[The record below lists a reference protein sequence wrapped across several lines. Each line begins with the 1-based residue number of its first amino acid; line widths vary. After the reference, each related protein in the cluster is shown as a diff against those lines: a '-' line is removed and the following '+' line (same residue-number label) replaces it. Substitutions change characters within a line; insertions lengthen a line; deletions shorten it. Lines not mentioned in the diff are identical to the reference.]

1 LKVERYSFV
10 DPESCVMRIWSRVF
24 SRKQEFADL
33 SEEMRGH
40 LDERIEELVSRGTEP
55 REAEYQARRE
65 FGNFSLAERDG
76 RAAWGWSSI
85 ERVCTDVKF
94 GFRILRKNPGF
105 AAVAI
110 LTLAL
115 GIGANTAIFSVVYGA
130 LLAPLPMPHP
140 EQLVMV
146 WSDDHGR
153 NVVSPGD
160 FLDWKRQNTV
170 FQNLVAWDD
179 WTFNLSVDGRPQAV
193 QARVMTPGFF
203 GMQGIPFSQGRDF
216 LAEEGEQG
224 KEHVVIVTNRL
235 WRERFGSDPHIL
247 GRQVRMDGTL
257 YTVVGVLAAGMPD
270 RYEALLFVPMALRPD
285 QITHE
290 RHWMVVMGRLKP
302 DVTLAQASADMNR
315 VARNVAEAYP
325 KSNNGW
331 GVIVEPLK
339 NDFTSRD
346 TMKSLWLLMAAVG
359 FVLLIACVNVANLL
373 LARGTV
379 RRKEAALRASLGATR
394 GQLFSQFLSES
405 LVLAAIGGALG
416 IALAAMLLKVVVVL
430 LPQFSIPTESDIRL
444 NLPVLLFSSVATIL
458 AGVLCGCA
466 PALQVSRGSPSDTLK
481 EGGRSA
487 SSGGRNGLRRVL
499 VVAEFALALTLLA
512 GAGLVIH
519 SFWKLTRVDLGFRRD
534 HILTFTLPVSY
545 DRFQSDDQITAFYRP
560 LLEKISA
567 LPGIRSVAAS
577 TSTPI
582 EWTGMGMSFSVAGQ
596 PPVDPSAQPNSGFNL
611 VTPDYFRT
619 FEIQI
624 TKGRGFTEQDTA
636 GTLPVA
642 MVNETF
648 VKRFLGGK
656 DPLQQRVIVRRPEQA
671 WMGPP
676 VEWQIVGVYRDVVNR
691 SIRRE
696 ASPEINAPFWQ
707 DPLIFMKVSART
719 NSDPAT
725 MTNSIAAVLGSMDP
739 DMAMDQ
745 VRTMDQLVDASL
757 ASDRFV
763 TSLFAGFAGVA
774 LVLAAIG
781 IYGVMSFAV
790 AQRTQE
796 IGVRMALGAN
806 ARDVLGMV
814 LREGMMLAGLG
825 LLIGLSG
832 TYFIGRT
839 MKSVLYEVSAIDP
852 VALGGVALVLMVAA
866 LLACYLPARR
876 ATRVDAMVALRYE

>member
-1 LKVERYSFV
+1 MGFWLRMF
-10 DPESCVMRIWSRVF
+10 R
-24 SRKQEFADL
+24 RKREFAEL

-40 LDERIEELVSRGTEP
+40 LEERVAELVGRGMER
-55 REAEYQARRE
+55 REAEHQARRE
-65 FGNFSLAERDG
+65 FGNFSLTERDG
-76 RAAWGWSSI
+76 RDVWRWSSV
-85 ERVCTDVKF
+85 ERVWTDVKF

-146 WSDDHGR
+146 WSDDDGR

-160 FLDWKRQNTV
+160 FLDWKQQNTV
-170 FQNLVAWDD
+170 FQNLVAWDE
-179 WTFNLSVDGRPQAV
+179 WTFNLSVDGRPQAE
-193 QARVMTPGFF
+193 QARVMIPGFF
-203 GMQGIPFSQGRDF
+203 AMQGIPFSLGRDF
-216 LAEEGEQG
+216 LSEEGEQG
-224 KEHVVIVTNRL
+224 KEHVLVMTNRL
-235 WRERFGSDPHIL
+235 WRERFGSDPNIL
-247 GRQVRMDGTL
+247 GRQVRMDGTP

-270 RYEALLFVPMALRPD
+270 RYEAHVFVPMALRPD

-290 RHWMVVMGRLKP
+290 RHWMFVMGRLKP
-302 DVTLAQASADMNR
+302 DVTIAQASADMDR
-315 VARNVAEAYP
+315 VARNIAEAYP
-325 KSNNGW
+325 KSNKGW
-331 GVIVEPLK
+331 GVIIEPLK

-346 TMKSLWLLMAAVG
+346 TIKSLWLLMAAVA

-394 GQLFSQFLSES
+394 GQLFSQFLSEG

-416 IALAAMLLKVVVVL
+416 IALAGMLLKLVVVL
-430 LPQFSIPTESDIRL
+430 LPQFSVPTESDISL
-444 NLPVLLFSSVATIL
+444 NLPVLLFSITATIL

-466 PALQVSRGSPSDTLK
+466 PALQVSRWSLSETLK
-481 EGGRSA
+481 EGGRSG
-487 SSGGRNGLRRVL
+487 SGGGRNGLRRVL
-499 VVAEFALALTLLA
+499 VVAEFALALALLA

-534 HILTFTLPVSY
+534 HILTFTLPVSF
-545 DRFQSDDQITAFYRP
+545 DRFKSEQQITAFYRP

-567 LPGIRSVAAS
+567 LPGITSAAAS
-577 TSTPI
+577 SSTPI
-582 EWTGMGMSFSVAGQ
+582 TWTGMGMAFSIAGQ
-596 PPVDPSAQPNSGFNL
+596 PPVDPSAQPGSGFNL

-619 FEIQI
+619 FGMQI
-624 TKGRGFTEQDTA
+624 TRGRGFTEQDAA

-648 VKRFLGGK
+648 VKMFLAGT

-671 WMGPP
+671 LMGPP
-676 VEWQIVGVYRDVVNR
+676 VEWQIVGVYRDVINR
-691 SIRRE
+691 GVREEIR
-696 ASPEINAPFWQ
+696 PEIDVPFWQ
-707 DPLIFMKVSART
+707 DPLIFMKVSVRT
-719 NSDPAT
+719 NSDPSA
-725 MTNSIAAVLGSMDP
+725 MTNSIATVLRSMDP

-745 VRTMDQLVDASL
+745 VRTMDQVVDESL
-757 ASDRFV
+757 ASDRFI

-814 LREGMMLAGLG
+814 LREGMMLAGFG
-825 LLIGLSG
+825 LVIGLSG
-832 TYFIGRT
+832 TYFIGQT
-839 MKSVLYEVSAIDP
+839 MKSVLFEVSAIDP
-852 VALGGVALVLMVAA
+852 LAVGGVALVLMVAA

>member
-1 LKVERYSFV
+1 
-10 DPESCVMRIWSRVF
+10 MGIWTRMF
-24 SRKQEFADL
+24 GRKREFAAL

-40 LDERIEELVSRGTEP
+40 LEERVEELVAAHGMER
-55 REAEYQARRE
+55 REAEHQARRE
-65 FGNFSLAERDG
+65 FGNFSLTERDG
-76 RAAWGWSSI
+76 RDVWRWSSV
-85 ERVCTDVKF
+85 ERVWTDAKF

-105 AAVAI
+105 AAIAI

-146 WSDDHGR
+146 WSDDDGR

-160 FLDWKRQNTV
+160 FLDWKQQNTV
-170 FQNLVAWDD
+170 FQNLVAWDE

-193 QARVMTPGFF
+193 LSRVMTPGFF
-203 GMQGIPFSQGRDF
+203 AMQGIPFSLGRDF
-216 LAEEGEQG
+216 LPEEGELG
-224 KEHVVIVTNRL
+224 KEHVLILTNRL
-235 WRERFGSDPHIL
+235 WRERFGSDPNIL

-257 YTVVGVLAAGMPD
+257 YTVVGVLAGGMPD
-270 RYEALLFVPMALRPD
+270 RYESLLFVPMALRPD

-290 RHWMVVMGRLKP
+290 RHWMVVMGRMKP
-302 DVTLAQASADMNR
+302 GVTMAQASADMNR
-315 VARNVAEAYP
+315 VAKNIAEAYP
-325 KSNNGW
+325 KSNKGW

-346 TMKSLWLLMAAVG
+346 TIKNLWLLMAAVG

-379 RRKEAALRASLGATR
+379 RKKEAALRASLGATR
-394 GQLFSQFLSES
+394 GQLFSQFLAES
-405 LVLAAIGGALG
+405 LVLAMIGGSLG
-416 IALAAMLLKVVVVL
+416 IALAAMLLKIVVVL
-430 LPQFSIPTESDIRL
+430 LPQFSIPTESDISL
-444 NLPVLLFSSVATIL
+444 NVPVLLFSATATIL
-458 AGVLCGCA
+458 AGLLCGCA
-466 PALQVSRGSPSDTLK
+466 PALQVSRWSLGDTLK
-481 EGGRSA
+481 EGGRSG
-487 SSGGRNGLRRVL
+487 SGGGRNGLRRVL

-545 DRFQSDDQITAFYRP
+545 DRFQHEEQITAFYRP
-560 LLEKISA
+560 LLEKTSA
-567 LPGIRSVAAS
+567 LPGIASVAAS

-582 EWTGMGMSFSVAGQ
+582 EWTGMGMSFSIAGE
-596 PPVDPSAQPNSGFNL
+596 PPVDPSAQPGSGFNL

-619 FEIQI
+619 FGIQI
-624 TKGRGFTEQDTA
+624 TQGRGFTEQDTA
-636 GTLPVA
+636 GSLPVA

-648 VKRFLGGK
+648 VKKFLAGK

-671 WMGPP
+671 LMGPP

-691 SIRRE
+691 SLRRQP
-696 ASPEINAPFWQ
+696 SPEINAPFWQ

-719 NSDPAT
+719 NSDPEA
-725 MTNSIAAVLGSMDP
+725 MTNSIAAVLRSMDP

-745 VRTMDQLVDASL
+745 VRTMDQLVDESL

-806 ARDVLGMV
+806 PRDVLGMV

-825 LLIGLSG
+825 LVIGLSG
-832 TYFIGRT
+832 TYFIGQT
-839 MKSVLYEVSAIDP
+839 MKSVLYEVSALDP
-852 VALGGVALVLMVAA
+852 IAVGGVTLVLMAA
-866 LLACYLPARR
+866 AVLACYLPARR

>member
-1 LKVERYSFV
+1 MGWLRG
-10 DPESCVMRIWSRVF
+10 ILSRR
-24 SRKQEFADL
+24 STFADL
-33 SEEMRGH
+33 SEEMRSH
-40 LDERIEELVSRGTEP
+40 LEERVEELVAGGVER

-65 FGNFSLAERDG
+65 FGNYSLTERDG
-76 RAAWGWSSI
+76 RDVWRWSAV
-85 ERVCTDVKF
+85 ERLWTDVKF

-105 AAVAI
+105 ATIAI

-140 EQLVMV
+140 EQLVLV
-146 WSDDHGR
+146 WSDDDGR

-160 FLDWKRQNTV
+160 FLDWRRENTV
-170 FQNLVAWDD
+170 FQNLVARDE
-179 WTFNLSVDGRPQAV
+179 WTFNLSVDGRPQAE

-203 GMQGIPFSQGRDF
+203 EMQGIPFSLGRDF
-216 LAEEGEQG
+216 LSEEGEQG
-224 KEHVVIVTNRL
+224 KEHVLILTNRL
-235 WRERFGSDPHIL
+235 WRERFGSDPNIL
-247 GRQVRMDGTL
+247 GRQVRMDGTP

-270 RYEALLFVPMALRPD
+270 RYEAHLFVPMALRPD

-290 RHWMVVMGRLKP
+290 RHWMFVMGRLKP
-302 DVTLAQASADMNR
+302 GVTIAQANADMGR
-315 VARNVAEAYP
+315 VARNIAEAYP
-325 KSNNGW
+325 KSNKGW

-339 NDFTSRD
+339 NAFTSRD
-346 TMKSLWLLMAAVG
+346 TIKDLWLLMAAVG

-416 IALAAMLLKVVVVL
+416 VALAAMLLKVVVVL
-430 LPQFSIPTESDIRL
+430 LPQFSVPTEADIRL
-444 NLPVLLFSSVATIL
+444 NLPVLLFSITATIL

-466 PALQVSRGSPSDTLK
+466 PALQVSRWSLSDTLK
-481 EGGRSA
+481 EGGRSG
-487 SSGGRNGLRRVL
+487 SGGRNGLRRVL

-534 HILTFTLPVSY
+534 HILTFTLPVSF
-545 DRFQSDDQITAFYRP
+545 DRFPHEEQITAFYRP
-560 LLEKISA
+560 LLEKIAA
-567 LPGIRSVAAS
+567 LPGIESTAAS
-577 TSTPI
+577 SSTPI
-582 EWTGMGMSFSVAGQ
+582 TWTGMGMPFSIAGQ
-596 PPVDPSAQPNSGFNL
+596 PPVDPTAQPGSGFNL
-611 VTPDYFRT
+611 ITPNYFRT
-619 FEIQI
+619 FGMQI
-624 TKGRGFTEQDTA
+624 TQGRGFTDHDAA

-648 VKRFLGGK
+648 VKKFLAGV
-656 DPLQQRVIVRRPEQA
+656 DPLTQRVIVRRPEQA
-671 WMGPP
+671 LMGPP
-676 VEWQIVGVYRDVVNR
+676 VEWQIVGVYRDVINR
-691 SIRRE
+691 GVRE
-696 ASPEINAPFWQ
+696 EVAPEIDVPFWQ
-707 DPLIFMKVSART
+707 DPLIFMKVSVRT
-719 NSDPAT
+719 NSDPAA
-725 MTNSIAAVLGSMDP
+725 MTNSIAAVLRSMDP
-739 DMAMDQ
+739 DMAIDQ
-745 VRTMDQLVDASL
+745 FRTMDQVVDDSL
-757 ASDRFV
+757 GGDRFV
-763 TSLFAGFAGVA
+763 TYLFAGFAGVA

-796 IGVRMALGAN
+796 IGVRMALGAGS
-806 ARDVLGMV
+806 RDVLGMV

-825 LLIGLSG
+825 LVIGLSG
-832 TYFIGRT
+832 TYFVGRT
-839 MKSVLYEVSAIDP
+839 MKSILYDVSAVDP
-852 VALGGVALVLMVAA
+852 IAVGLVALVLMVAA

>member
-1 LKVERYSFV
+1 
-10 DPESCVMRIWSRVF
+10 
-24 SRKQEFADL
+24 L

-40 LDERIEELVSRGTEP
+40 LEERVEELVASGIER
-55 REAEYQARRE
+55 REAEYRARRE
-65 FGNFSLAERDG
+65 FGNFSLNERDG
-76 RAAWGWSSI
+76 RDVWRWSTI
-85 ERVCTDVKF
+85 ERIWTDVQF

-146 WSDDHGR
+146 WSDDDGR

-160 FLDWKRQNTV
+160 FLDWRQQNTV
-170 FQNLVAWDD
+170 FQNLVAWDE

-203 GMQGIPFSQGRDF
+203 AMQGIPFSMGRDF
-216 LAEEGEQG
+216 LREEGEQG

-235 WRERFGSDPHIL
+235 WRERFGSDPNIL
-247 GRQVRMDGTL
+247 GRQVRMDGTP
-257 YTVVGVLAAGMPD
+257 YTVVGVLAAGMPV
-270 RYEALLFVPMALRPD
+270 RYEAHIFVPMALRPD

-290 RHWMVVMGRLKP
+290 RHWMFVMGRLKP
-302 DVTLAQASADMNR
+302 DVTIAQARADMNR
-315 VARNVAEAYP
+315 VALDIAEAYP
-325 KSNNGW
+325 KSNKGW
-331 GVIVEPLK
+331 GVIIEPLK

-346 TMKSLWLLMAAVG
+346 TIKSLWLLMAAVG
-359 FVLLIACVNVANLL
+359 FVLLISCVNVANLL

-379 RRKEAALRASLGATR
+379 RKKEAALRASLGATR

-416 IALAAMLLKVVVVL
+416 VALAAMLLKVVVVL
-430 LPQFSIPTESDIRL
+430 LPQFSVPTESDISL
-444 NLPVLLFSSVATIL
+444 NMPVLLFSVTATIL

-466 PALQVSRGSPSDTLK
+466 PALQVSRWSLSETLK

-487 SSGGRNGLRRVL
+487 SGGGRNGLRRVL

-534 HILTFTLPVSY
+534 HILTFTLPVSF
-545 DRFQSDDQITAFYRP
+545 DRFPHEEQVTAFYRP
-560 LLEKISA
+560 LLEKLSA
-567 LPGIRSVAAS
+567 LPGIVSVAAS
-577 TSTPI
+577 SSTPI
-582 EWTGMGMSFSVAGQ
+582 TWTGMGMGFSIAGQ
-596 PPVDPSAQPNSGFNL
+596 PPVDPSAQPGSGFNL

-619 FEIQI
+619 FGMQI
-624 TKGRGFTEQDTA
+624 TQGRGFTEQDNA
-636 GTLPVA
+636 GSLPVA

-648 VKRFLGGK
+648 AKKFLTGM

-671 WMGPP
+671 LMGPP

-691 SIRRE
+691 SVRGKI
-696 ASPEINAPFWQ
+696 APEIDAPFWQ

-719 NSDPAT
+719 NSDPAA
-725 MTNSIAAVLGSMDP
+725 MTNSIAAVLRSMDP
-739 DMAMDQ
+739 DMAMDE
-745 VRTMDQLVDASL
+745 VRTMDQVVDESL

-814 LREGMMLAGLG
+814 MREGMMLAGLG
-825 LLIGLSG
+825 LVIGLSG

-839 MKSVLYEVSAIDP
+839 MKSVLYQVSAIDP
-852 VALGGVALVLMVAA
+852 LAVGCVASVLMVAA